1 MLSSFT
7 GDIHY
12 VPITKTS
19 PANKY
24 WGVDQVLTY
33 GKTTTILKGNAGI
46 MDTGSTL
53 LLIATDAFHAYQKAT
68 GATVD
73 RQVLYGSPPANLAHR
88 VTLAAQACSRLPKR
102 SLRSYKVCSS
112 RLAMSACLASVFI
125 HSANI

>member
-24 WGVDQVLTY
+24 WGIDQVLTY

-46 MDTGSTL
+46 MDTGTTL

-68 GATVD
+68 GATED
-73 RQVLYGSPPANLAHR
+73 
-88 VTLAAQACSRLPKR
+88 K
-102 SLRSYKVCSS
+102 
-112 RLAMSACLASVFI
+112 
-125 HSANI
+125 